1 MPMIDSVLSMM
12 LALLLVS
19 QRGPKALY
27 HSRTDHCR

>member
-1 MPMIDSVLSMM
+1 MPMIDSVLSM
-12 LALLLVS
+12 LALPLVS